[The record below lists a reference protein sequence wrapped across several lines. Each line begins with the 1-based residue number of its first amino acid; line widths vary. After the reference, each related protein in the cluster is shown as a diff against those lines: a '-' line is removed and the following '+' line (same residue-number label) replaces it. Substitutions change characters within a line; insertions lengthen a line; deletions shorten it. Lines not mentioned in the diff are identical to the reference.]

1 MHVRWRIWVP
11 VVAILLV
18 AGAGW
23 LVLTTYERAMVGPR
37 HEFAL
42 ADRPPFLTEELAVA
56 KAREALARDVPEPG
70 AWTLAPDGR
79 TTAPDGRRDDFMA
92 RNGIN
97 PNQGMVVFRGPG
109 GQSRGVSVE
118 LLSDRVVC
126 QSGRG
131 K

>member
-11 VVAILLV
+11 LVAILLV
-18 AGAGW
+18 VGAGW
-23 LVLTTYERAMVGPR
+23 LGLRSFARAMVGQR

-42 ADRPPFLTEELAVA
+42 PDRPPFLTDELAVA
-56 KAREALARDVPEPG
+56 KAWEALALDVPDPG
-70 AWTLAPDGR
+70 AWQVHPDNR
-79 TTAPDGRRDDFMA
+79 TVAPDGRRDEYLS

-97 PNQGMVVFRGPG
+97 PNHGMVIFRGPG

-118 LLSDRVVC
+118 LLGDRVVC
-126 QSGRG
+126 QSSRG

>member
-1 MHVRWRIWVP
+1 MRVRWRIWVP
-11 VVAILLV
+11 VVAVLLV
-18 AGAGW
+18 VGVGW
-23 LVLTTYERAMVGPR
+23 LGLSTFERAMVGPR

-42 ADRPPFLTEELAVA
+42 ADRPAFLTEELAVA
-56 KAREALARDVPEPG
+56 KAREAMALDVPDPA
-70 AWTLAPDGR
+70 AWVLASDGR
-79 TTAPDGRRDDFMA
+79 TTAPDGRRDEFMA
-92 RNGIN
+92 RDGIN

-118 LLSDRVVC
+118 LVGGRVVC